1 MKIYIKTY
9 GCQMNERD
17 SEACSGMLVER
28 GHSLA
33 KNEQEADVLLY
44 NTCSV
49 RDQAERKAIGKVG
62 IMKRLKNNKPDLI
75 IGIMGCMAQNHG
87 EQLLKK
93 LPHVDFI
100 IGTGQ
105 LHKVPDILEEVS
117 NKRIKH
123 VLVNESQAVLDE
135 MGTHYS
141 VTNNQVFAQVAITRG
156 CNRFCSYCIV
166 PYVRGREISRKI
178 DDIVTEVN
186 DLVKNGAKE
195 ILLLGQNVAAF
206 GLGGDINPPVENIS
220 PFADLLTE
228 LDKIDGLERIRFTS
242 PYPSYFNTKLIDA
255 IIALPKVCN
264 NIHLPLQSG
273 SDRILQ
279 KMNRQYSAAQYLTII
294 NRLKKSIPEITFST
308 DIIVGFPEE
317 TDEDFNAT
325 RNLMN
330 EVDFVNAY
338 LFKYSPRQGTP
349 AATIPDQIPQEV
361 KEKRHQLLLED
372 LRLRTTAHNKTFVG
386 TTQHILVEGP
396 SKRNRARWT
405 GKTSNSKHVMFTWQD
420 GISPG
425 SLIKVAIKHCST
437 ASLFG
442 DIVD

>member
-17 SEACSGMLVER
+17 SEACSGMLVAR

-33 KNEQEADVLLY
+33 ATEKEADVLIY

-62 IMKRLKNNKPDLI
+62 IMKRLKRKKPDII

-87 EQLLKK
+87 EKLLKE

-105 LHKVPDILEEVS
+105 LHKVPDIIEELS
-117 NKRIKH
+117 NERIKH
-123 VLVNESQAVLDE
+123 VLITESPDVLDE
-135 MGTHYS
+135 MGTHYAID
-141 VTNNQVFAQVAITRG
+141 NNQIFAQVAITRG

-178 DDIVTEVN
+178 TDIVNEVN
-186 DLVKNGAKE
+186 ELVKNGVKE

-206 GLGGDINPPVENIS
+206 GLGGDINPPAADVS

-228 LDKIDGLERIRFTS
+228 LNEIKGLERIRFTS
-242 PYPSYFNTKLIDA
+242 PYPSYFTDKLINA
-255 IIALPKVCN
+255 IVTLPKVCN
-264 NIHLPLQSG
+264 NIQLPLQSG
-273 SDRILQ
+273 SDRILK
-279 KMNRQYSAAQYLTII
+279 KMNRQYTAEQYLEII
-294 NRLKKSIPEITFST
+294 NKLKKSIPEVTFAT
-308 DIIVGFPEE
+308 DVIVGFPEE
-317 TDEDFNAT
+317 TDEDFSAT
-325 RNLMN
+325 RDLLN
-330 EVDFVNAY
+330 EVGFVNAY

-349 AATIPDQIPQEV
+349 AAEMPDQVPQEI
-361 KEKRHQLLLED
+361 KESRHRLLLDD
-372 LRLRTTAHNKTFVG
+372 LKERTIAHNKTFVN
-386 TTQHILVEGP
+386 TTQQILVEGP
-396 SKRNRARWT
+396 SKRNSERWT
-405 GKTSNSKHVMFTWQD
+405 GKTTNGKHVMFTWQE
-420 GISPG
+420 GIKPG
-425 SLIKVAIKHCST
+425 SIIKVDIKHCST

-442 DIVD
+442 DIVE